1 MPVRVEAIDAAA
13 DPRLADYRDLR
24 GAARDTFVVE
34 GRILLRKLLASRFRL
49 RSILTTHA
57 ARADVEAALAG
68 GGGDADIYLVGV
80 DTIRQLV
87 GFPFHRGCL
96 AAAERGNPLGLDD
109 LLPNARLLVALE
121 HVTNPDN
128 VGGVFRNAAAFG
140 ADAVILSSQCGDPLY
155 PKATRVAMGGSLE
168 VPFAL
173 AHEWPVALAHLKEAG
188 FTLVALTPDAR
199 AVELDD
205 LHLPERVALLL
216 GTEGDG
222 LTADTRAAADVEAT
236 IGMVRGADSLNVATA
251 AAIAL
256 HHVRARRRQAA
267 RVVP

>member
-1 MPVRVEAIDAAA
+1 VYVRVESIDDAA
-13 DPRLADYRDLR
+13 DPRLGDYHDLR
-24 GAARDTFVVE
+24 GAARDVFVVE
-34 GRILLRKLLASRFRL
+34 GRLLVRKLLASRFRL
-49 RSILTTHA
+49 RSILTT
-57 ARADVEAALAG
+57 DAALADIEAVLVQHG
-68 GGGDADIYLVGV
+68 GETCAYLATV
-80 DTIRQLV
+80 DTVQRLV

-96 AAAERGNPLGLDD
+96 AAAERGTPLALAD
-109 LLPNARLLVALE
+109 LIPDARLLVVLE

-128 VGGVFRNAAAFG
+128 IGGVFRNAAAFG
-140 ADAVILSSQCGDPLY
+140 ADGVVLSPGCGDPLY

-173 AHEWPVALAHLKEAG
+173 ATDWPAALAHLKDAG

-205 LHLPERVALLL
+205 LRLPERVALLL

-222 LTADTRAAADVEAT
+222 ITPGTRAAADVVAT

-251 AAIAL
+251 SGIVL
-256 HHVRARRRQAA
+256 HRWRARLGQPT